1 MTISAISSGK
11 SEANSN
17 TQEAHFVLSLQAAH
31 TFSGLI
37 IAGKQQT
44 IFSTAC
50 PMFISNAHARRRTET
65 AEMAENCGE

>member
-1 MTISAISSGK
+1 
-11 SEANSN
+11 
-17 TQEAHFVLSLQAAH
+17 VSLQAAH
-31 TFSGLI
+31 TFSGLM

-50 PMFISNAHARRRTET
+50 HKFMSIAHARRRTET